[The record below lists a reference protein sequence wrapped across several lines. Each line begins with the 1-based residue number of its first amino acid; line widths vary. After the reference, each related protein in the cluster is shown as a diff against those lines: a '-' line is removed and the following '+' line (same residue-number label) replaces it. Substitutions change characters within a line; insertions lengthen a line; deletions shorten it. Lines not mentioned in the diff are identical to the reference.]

1 IPQHAETYA
10 QCMNGWMNATERL
23 AAAQA
28 DALGCES
35 TPDIE
40 RRYFEATQEAA
51 KSGDV
56 DAQLCYLQGYFG
68 SADAAYSSTEP
79 VFFTAE
85 DFAQYKKVAP
95 GYVDAAF
102 KRGDWRVVSLLNRK
116 HFHPGSGPV
125 TLLAG
130 IGERETQYKMTRLL
144 RLGASGSYARFL
156 EMDLE
161 GM

>member
-1 IPQHAETYA
+1 
-10 QCMNGWMNATERL
+10 
-23 AAAQA
+23 
-28 DALGCES
+28 
-35 TPDIE
+35 
-40 RRYFEATQEAA
+40 
-51 KSGDV
+51 
-56 DAQLCYLQGYFG
+56 
-68 SADAAYSSTEP
+68 P

-85 DFAQYKKVAP
+85 EFAEYKKVAP

-161 GM
+161 GMKTAPLNPQLALPREVAAAGDAWAQQMYTDYFSSSPALTRDPVVCVPPPKWLPDP